1 MRGSSW
7 EKKGADPLEN
17 SNLINSQSK
26 ISENRPQISPGKQI
40 NPLIPPPP
48 TAKKSRSAHTYNHRW
63 QKAID
68 PKDILQ
74 KCIGKLDEF

>member
-1 MRGSSW
+1 MRESSW
-7 EKKGADPLEN
+7 EKRGADPLEN

-26 ISENRPQISPGKQI
+26 ISENRPQTSPGKQI
-40 NPLIPPPP
+40 NPPP

-68 PKDILQ
+68 PNLDILQ